1 MNEFW
6 FHFRKNRVATAG
18 VALLAL
24 LAVLAVAGPIV
35 LPLDPFSMNAAPLQP
50 PSFAHPMGTDELGRD
65 VLARFIHGA
74 RVSLTIGLLSAL
86 ISVAIG
92 VAIGATAGFF
102 GGIVDQVLMRA
113 AEFFH
118 VIPRFFL
125 ALVLVALFGS
135 SYAIIVL
142 VIGLLSWPNV
152 ARLTRSEFLTLRERD
167 YVAAAR
173 AVGVGKTEI
182 IFGEILP
189 NAAPALIVICTLQ
202 FSLAIL
208 LEASLSFIGLGD
220 PTFPSWGQMLNAA
233 QQIIRQAPWVS
244 LFPGLGIFVAVAA
257 LNLVGDGLNDALNP
271 HLRNR

>member
-1 MNEFW
+1 MSEFW
-6 FHFRKNRVATAG
+6 NQFRKNRAATIG
-18 VALLAL
+18 VVILAMLVLLAL
-24 LAVLAVAGPIV
+24 LGPVA
-35 LPLDPFSMNAAPLQP
+35 LPLDPYSMNARPLQS
-50 PSFAHPMGTDELGRD
+50 PSFAFPMGTDDLGRD
-65 VLARFIHGA
+65 VLARFVHGA
-74 RVSLTIGLLSAL
+74 RVSLAVGLISAL
-86 ISVAIG
+86 ISVAVG
-92 VAIGATAGFF
+92 VAIGATAGYF
-102 GGIVDQVLMRA
+102 GGVVDQILMRT

-135 SYAIIVL
+135 GYTIIVL
-142 VIGLLSWPNV
+142 VIGLLSWPTV
-152 ARLTRSEFLTLRERD
+152 ARLARSEFLTLRERD
-167 YVAAAR
+167 YVAASR
-173 AVGVGKTEI
+173 AVGVGTGEI

-220 PTFPSWGQMLNAA
+220 PTYPSWGQMLNAA

-244 LFPGLGIFVAVAA
+244 LFPGLGIFAAVAA

-271 HLRNR
+271 RLRNR